1 MQEYKIHTKNAQY
14 KQKIQENAITNK
26 IQTNILIITKSK
38 TTFKIITNMKI
49 QKCKNAKNTKTHNTK
64 IHKYKIHN

>member
-49 QKCKNAKNTKTHNTK
+49 QNTKTQKTKNTKMQK
-64 IHKYKIHN
+64 CKKYKNT